1 MQGYNDRSRSLYLLP
16 WATASSYLG
25 VGLDELALSALRD
38 GVQKAAFVRGEDRRK
53 MASSYI
59 DLANRLYLQ
68 QQILPAEQVY
78 QFANRIKPEATAH
91 NALALIAYN
100 RGHFS
105 SAASHWE
112 ESLGLEQ
119 TQVSVH
125 RYLAEIMDKQLDDR
139 KKARYHLQRA
149 MELDSH
155 NL

>member
-1 MQGYNDRSRSLYLLP
+1 M
-16 WATASSYLG
+16 
-25 VGLDELALSALRD
+25 
-38 GVQKAAFVRGEDRRK
+38 
-53 MASSYI
+53 
-59 DLANRLYLQ
+59 
-68 QQILPAEQVY
+68 
-78 QFANRIKPEATAH
+78 
-91 NALALIAYN
+91 ALIAYN

-149 MELDSH
+149 MELNSH